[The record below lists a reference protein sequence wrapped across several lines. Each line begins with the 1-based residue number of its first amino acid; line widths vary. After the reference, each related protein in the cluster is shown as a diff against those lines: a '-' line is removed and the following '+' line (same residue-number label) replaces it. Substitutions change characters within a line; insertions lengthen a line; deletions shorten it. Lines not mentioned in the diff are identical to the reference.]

1 MSSCSANKID
11 ELTALKTRIETMSKT
26 HHIEILK
33 ILKRFSAVKLN
44 ENKSG
49 VFINLIYL
57 PEEATDEL
65 QKYIEY
71 IDAQESEIMTV
82 ESRKEE
88 YKNAFFTEKQNKEE
102 GVLLV

>member
-1 MSSCSANKID
+1 MSASASYKVD
-11 ELTALKTRIETMSKT
+11 ELSAMKARIETMNKT

-33 ILKRFSAVKLN
+33 ILKRFPTVKLN

-49 VFINLIYL
+49 VFINLNYL

-65 QKYIEY
+65 QKYIDY